1 VGQLEG
7 GGATRLFEFHPH
19 LRGWLIGEVPGEVE
33 SAGSGASQDGRSAA
47 VVVAVVH
54 HEFGLST
61 DDTADQ
67 LAQPLTEQVG
77 ICDAL
82 PYPST
87 RDFNTP
93 SEADVDRIVVDLDQW
108 HGSEPIGR
116 PLQKRPHLP
125 HAGCLHLGM
134 DSWET
139 ELERLRVLT
148 ASHLEAGGYRVLE
161 SVTKDGWLTQ
171 RIEVPGTG
179 GVVRYEDDDRAEA
192 LMDLLRIL
200 DAYASPVTYEVT
212 VSRRLLPDRRELRVS
227 NGAVLRARGWSTGP
241 PSS

>member
-1 VGQLEG
+1 
-7 GGATRLFEFHPH
+7 
-19 LRGWLIGEVPGEVE
+19 
-33 SAGSGASQDGRSAA
+33 
-47 VVVAVVH
+47 
-54 HEFGLST
+54 
-61 DDTADQ
+61 
-67 LAQPLTEQVG
+67 
-77 ICDAL
+77 
-82 PYPST
+82 
-87 RDFNTP
+87 
-93 SEADVDRIVVDLDQW
+93 
-108 HGSEPIGR
+108 
-116 PLQKRPHLP
+116 
-125 HAGCLHLGM
+125 M

-179 GVVRYEDDDRAEA
+179 GVVKLSFNGEVFALSFPGGYSWAEYAYEDDDRAEA